1 MKVCTDSCLFGA
13 WAASEI
19 QSFENSRLLDIG
31 TGTGLL
37 SLMIAQQNSLIKIDA
52 IEIEKKDALQAAN
65 NVSESV
71 FAKKINVINEDI
83 KTFNSDIKYDN
94 IICNPPFFSNSLLS
108 PDVDKNTAKHQSE
121 LDLKTLINISKNLLK
136 PTGDFFLLMPYVRYN
151 EIISEIR
158 NISKMVKV
166 RPHSN
171 KDFFRIMIKFSD
183 RNSSLQESEISI
195 KENGEYTEE
204 FKILL
209 KNFYLDF

>member
-183 RNSSLQESEISI
+183 RNSCLQESEISI

>member
-13 WAASEI
+13 WVASEI

-37 SLMIAQQNSLIKIDA
+37 SLMIAQQNPLIKIDA
-52 IEIEKKDALQAAN
+52 IEIEKKDALQAAK
-65 NVSESV
+65 NVSDSA
-71 FAKKINVINEDI
+71 FATRINVINEDI

-121 LDLKTLINISKNLLK
+121 LDLKTLIRISKNLIK
-136 PTGDFFLLMPYVRYN
+136 PTGEFFLLMPYVRYN
-151 EIISEIR
+151 EITSEIS
-158 NISKMVKV
+158 NISKIVKV

-171 KDFFRIMIKFSD
+171 KDFFRIMIKFSE
-183 RNSSLQESEISI
+183 RNSSFQESEINI
-195 KENGEYTEE
+195 KENGEYTKE
-204 FKILL
+204 FKTLL

>member
-171 KDFFRIMIKFSD
+171 KDFFRIMLKFSN
-183 RNSSLQESEISI
+183 RNSCLQESEICI